1 MSIKKTI
8 RQVADTIGIKG
19 ELKKEQVNAI
29 KDGLDG
35 QDLFMIAPTS
45 FGKSAIFQILA
56 IMESGLT
63 IVIVPTLSLLHDQVD
78 QLQQRQLS
86 VGALASDCMSYDE
99 FCIQR
104 ALKQYGYLILYTT
117 PESLWKLDL
126 SDIPVSLLVVDEC
139 HCVTS
144 WGYGFRAAYLE
155 IGDFLKQLPRR
166 PQVVALTAT
175 APVSDREKI
184 KELLHMKHIKE
195 YEISLYRPKLTF
207 SVYSF
212 VSEEKRQKEL
222 KRLLKQYSKSGDG
235 SCIIYCNTRA
245 QTKEIYDLVK
255 KWYPKQVSICHSNLS
270 NGERKRNEQ
279 AFMSGERRI
288 MVATSAFGMGIN
300 KSDVRLIIHYNLP
313 LSIIDYYQQAGRAGR
328 DGGKARCIL
337 LYRKSDYDLNRWV
350 IEQSQD
356 PAALEHSLRALDEM
370 KEYAD
375 DEKGCMVQ
383 RMLLAL
389 GEKLDK
395 PCGRCTYCQK
405 ASLQIKSQ

>member
-99 FCIQR
+99 FGIQR

-139 HCVTS
+139 HCVTL

-288 MVATSAFGMGIN
+288 MVATSAFGMGVN

-350 IEQSQD
+350 IEQNQD

-405 ASLQIKSQ
+405 ARRHK

>member
-99 FCIQR
+99 FGIQR

-350 IEQSQD
+350 IEQNQD

-405 ASLQIKSQ
+405 ARRHK

>member
-56 IMESGLT
+56 IMEGELT

-126 SDIPVSLLVVDEC
+126 SDIPLSLLVVDEC

-144 WGYGFRAAYLE
+144 WGYGFRSAYLE

-328 DGGKARCIL
+328 DGSRARCIL

-350 IEQSQD
+350 IEQNQD
-356 PAALEHSLRALDEM
+356 PAALGYSLRALDEM

-405 ASLQIKSQ
+405 ARRHK

>member
-99 FCIQR
+99 FGIQR

-288 MVATSAFGMGIN
+288 MVATSAFGMGVN

-337 LYRKSDYDLNRWV
+337 LYRKSDYDFNRWV

-405 ASLQIKSQ
+405 ARRHK

>member
-29 KDGLDG
+29 EDGLDG

-56 IMESGLT
+56 IMEGELT

-126 SDIPVSLLVVDEC
+126 SDIPVSFLVVDEC

-144 WGYGFRAAYLE
+144 WGYGFRSAYLE

-288 MVATSAFGMGIN
+288 MVATSAFGMGVN

-328 DGGKARCIL
+328 DGSRARCIL

-350 IEQSQD
+350 IEQNQD
-356 PAALEHSLRALDEM
+356 PAALGYSLRALDEM

-405 ASLQIKSQ
+405 ARRHK

>member
-99 FCIQR
+99 FGIQR

-350 IEQSQD
+350 IGQSQD

-405 ASLQIKSQ
+405 ARRHK

>member
-29 KDGLDG
+29 KDGRDG

-139 HCVTS
+139 HCVTL

-350 IEQSQD
+350 IGQSQD

-405 ASLQIKSQ
+405 ARRHK

>member
-29 KDGLDG
+29 EDGLDG

-56 IMESGLT
+56 IMEGGLT

-99 FCIQR
+99 FGIQR

-288 MVATSAFGMGIN
+288 MVATSAFGMGVN

-337 LYRKSDYDLNRWV
+337 LYRKSDYDFNRWV
-350 IEQSQD
+350 IEQNQD

-405 ASLQIKSQ
+405 ARRHK

>member
-99 FCIQR
+99 FGIQR

-337 LYRKSDYDLNRWV
+337 LTRKSDYDLNRRV

-405 ASLQIKSQ
+405 ARRHK

>member
-56 IMESGLT
+56 NMESGLT

-350 IEQSQD
+350 IEQNQD

-405 ASLQIKSQ
+405 ARRHK

>member
-56 IMESGLT
+56 IMEGGLT

-99 FCIQR
+99 FGIQR

-270 NGERKRNEQ
+270 NGDRRRNEQ
-279 AFMSGERRI
+279 AFMNGERRI
-288 MVATSAFGMGIN
+288 MVATSAFGMGVN

-328 DGGKARCIL
+328 DGGRARCIL
-337 LYRKSDYDLNRWV
+337 LYQKSDYDFNHWML
-350 IEQSQD
+350 EQNKD
-356 PAALEHSLRALDEM
+356 PDALERTLKALDEM

-375 DEKGCMVQ
+375 AEKGCMVQ

-405 ASLQIKSQ
+405 ARRHK

>member
-1 MSIKKTI
+1 MSNKKTI

-29 KDGLDG
+29 EDGLDG

-56 IMESGLT
+56 IMEGELT

-288 MVATSAFGMGIN
+288 MVATSAFGMGVN

-405 ASLQIKSQ
+405 ARRHK

>member
-29 KDGLDG
+29 KDGLDD

-56 IMESGLT
+56 IMEGGLT

-99 FCIQR
+99 FGIQR

-328 DGGKARCIL
+328 DGSRARCIL

-350 IEQSQD
+350 IEQNQD
-356 PAALEHSLRALDEM
+356 PAALGYSLRALDEM

-405 ASLQIKSQ
+405 ARRHK

>member
-337 LYRKSDYDLNRWV
+337 LYRKSDYDLNRRV

-405 ASLQIKSQ
+405 ARRHK

>member
-99 FCIQR
+99 FGIQR

-245 QTKEIYDLVK
+245 HTKEIYDLVK

-405 ASLQIKSQ
+405 ARRHK

>member
-29 KDGLDG
+29 EDGLDG

-56 IMESGLT
+56 IMEGELT

-99 FCIQR
+99 FGIQR

-350 IEQSQD
+350 IEQNQD
-356 PAALEHSLRALDEM
+356 PAALGYSLRALDEM

-405 ASLQIKSQ
+405 ARRHK

>member
-337 LYRKSDYDLNRWV
+337 LYRKSDYDLKRWV

-405 ASLQIKSQ
+405 ARRHK

>member
-255 KWYPKQVSICHSNLS
+255 QWYPKQVSICHSNLS

>member
-29 KDGLDG
+29 KDGMDG

-405 ASLQIKSQ
+405 ARRHK

>member
-35 QDLFMIAPTS
+35 KDLFMTAPTS

-56 IMESGLT
+56 IMEGGLT

-99 FCIQR
+99 FGIQR

-288 MVATSAFGMGIN
+288 MVATSAFGMGVN

-328 DGGKARCIL
+328 DGSRARCIL

-350 IEQSQD
+350 IEQNQD
-356 PAALEHSLRALDEM
+356 PAALGYSLRALDEM

-405 ASLQIKSQ
+405 ARRHK

>member
-288 MVATSAFGMGIN
+288 MVATSAFGMGVN

-350 IEQSQD
+350 IGQSQD

-405 ASLQIKSQ
+405 ARRHK

>member
-1 MSIKKTI
+1 MSNKKTI

-86 VGALASDCMSYDE
+86 VGALASDCMPYHASG
-99 FCIQR
+99 IQR

-245 QTKEIYDLVK
+245 KTKEIYDLVK

-350 IEQSQD
+350 IEQNQD

-405 ASLQIKSQ
+405 ARRHK

>member
-56 IMESGLT
+56 NMESGLT

-99 FCIQR
+99 FGIQR

-288 MVATSAFGMGIN
+288 MVATSAFGMGVN

-350 IEQSQD
+350 IEQNQD

-405 ASLQIKSQ
+405 ARRHK

>member
-56 IMESGLT
+56 IMEGELT

-288 MVATSAFGMGIN
+288 MVATSAFGMGVN

-405 ASLQIKSQ
+405 ARRHK

>member
-288 MVATSAFGMGIN
+288 MVATSAFGMGVN

-328 DGGKARCIL
+328 DGSRARCIL

-350 IEQSQD
+350 IEQNQD
-356 PAALEHSLRALDEM
+356 PAALGYSLRALDEM

-405 ASLQIKSQ
+405 ARRHK

>member
-288 MVATSAFGMGIN
+288 MVATSAFGMGVN

-328 DGGKARCIL
+328 DGSRARCIL

-405 ASLQIKSQ
+405 ARRYK

>member
-1 MSIKKTI
+1 MSNKKTI

-19 ELKKEQVNAI
+19 ELKKEQINAI
-29 KDGLDG
+29 KDGLEG

-99 FCIQR
+99 FGIQR

-288 MVATSAFGMGIN
+288 MVATSAFGMGVN

-350 IEQSQD
+350 IEQNQD

-405 ASLQIKSQ
+405 ARRHK

>member
-56 IMESGLT
+56 IMEGELT

-99 FCIQR
+99 FGIQR

-288 MVATSAFGMGIN
+288 MVATSAFGMGVN

-328 DGGKARCIL
+328 DGSRARCIL

-350 IEQSQD
+350 IEQNQD
-356 PAALEHSLRALDEM
+356 PAALGYSLRALDEM

-405 ASLQIKSQ
+405 ARRHK

>member
-56 IMESGLT
+56 IMEGELT

-99 FCIQR
+99 FGIQR

-288 MVATSAFGMGIN
+288 MVATSAFGMGVN

-337 LYRKSDYDLNRWV
+337 LYRKSDYDFNRWV
-350 IEQSQD
+350 IEQNQD

-405 ASLQIKSQ
+405 ARRHK

>member
-1 MSIKKTI
+1 MSNKKTI

-56 IMESGLT
+56 IMEGGLT

-99 FCIQR
+99 FGIQR

-328 DGGKARCIL
+328 DGSRARCIL

-350 IEQSQD
+350 IEQNQD
-356 PAALEHSLRALDEM
+356 PAALGYSLRALDEM

-405 ASLQIKSQ
+405 ARRHK

>member
-19 ELKKEQVNAI
+19 KLKKEQINAI

-99 FCIQR
+99 FGIQR

-337 LYRKSDYDLNRWV
+337 LYRKSDYDFNRWV
-350 IEQSQD
+350 IEQNQD

-405 ASLQIKSQ
+405 ARRHK

>member
-99 FCIQR
+99 FGIQR

-195 YEISLYRPKLTF
+195 YEISLYRTKLTF

-288 MVATSAFGMGIN
+288 MVATSAFGMGVN

-405 ASLQIKSQ
+405 ARRHK

>member
-56 IMESGLT
+56 IMEGELT

-99 FCIQR
+99 FGIQR

-126 SDIPVSLLVVDEC
+126 SDIPVSFLVVDEC

-288 MVATSAFGMGIN
+288 MVATSAFGMGVN

-405 ASLQIKSQ
+405 ARRHK

>member
-99 FCIQR
+99 FGIQR

-288 MVATSAFGMGIN
+288 MVATSAFGMGVN

-383 RMLLAL
+383 RMLLVL

-405 ASLQIKSQ
+405 ARRHK

>member
-19 ELKKEQVNAI
+19 ELKKEQLNAI

-86 VGALASDCMSYDE
+86 VGALASDCMTYDE
-99 FCIQR
+99 FGIQR
-104 ALKQYGYLILYTT
+104 ALKQYGYNILYTT

-288 MVATSAFGMGIN
+288 MVATSAFGMGVN

-350 IEQSQD
+350 IEQNQD

-405 ASLQIKSQ
+405 ARRHK

>member
-99 FCIQR
+99 FGIQR

-288 MVATSAFGMGIN
+288 MVATSAFGMGVN

-337 LYRKSDYDLNRWV
+337 LYRKSDYDLNRRV

-405 ASLQIKSQ
+405 ARRHK

>member
-56 IMESGLT
+56 IMEGELT

-288 MVATSAFGMGIN
+288 MVATSAFGMGVN

-328 DGGKARCIL
+328 DGSRARCIL

-350 IEQSQD
+350 IEQNQD
-356 PAALEHSLRALDEM
+356 PAALGYSLRALDEM

-405 ASLQIKSQ
+405 ARRHK